1 MLGVHQRTIWD
12 KGPSAQVEYC
22 REDIC
27 RLYALVEIVNEHRVY
42 KMKVEPLHLY
52 SIAGWHGWTSAGP
65 RAEEWEETEHAWL
78 RSVEPRSESTWKDA
92 IKRKLD
98 AFRAQI
104 HEKRWK
110 PEDATL
116 DGARENFM
124 RKWRDGTR
132 GADGDSDEDDDYFI
146 DVVTP
151 WIWCQLVLHGQ
162 PEGSGS

>member
-1 MLGVHQRTIWD
+1 M
-12 KGPSAQVEYC
+12 EYC

-52 SIAGWHGWTSAGP
+52 SITGWHGWTSAGP

-116 DGARENFM
+116 DGARGNFM
-124 RKWRDGTR
+124 RKWRGGTR
-132 GADGDSDEDDDYFI
+132 GADD
-146 DVVTP
+146 
-151 WIWCQLVLHGQ
+151 W
-162 PEGSGS
+162 EGTVARSFAAVDACYRSWDASRGGAWEELS